1 MKTRTKVLAILQEA
15 HDYCTNYIEHFEKP
29 KDENEN
35 VEYDFSAFET
45 IFAPLQSTV
54 LHYFDV
60 HFNNAKAA
68 LEAALEEI
76 VCHEARV
83 SAIFEKT
90 TMRRKLLQSG
100 PVGYLNICDI
110 FYSWSDFNNIKEA
123 MVQTFVYET
132 PKEESEK
139 SGTKSGSGSSS
150 TGPQKKILT
159 DCTKIKQL
167 TNIVQS
173 REAPEIANIK
183 ALGAWSQN
191 SQQKY
196 YNLGKYGN
204 LGPLKFIL
212 DNEDVYQVLW
222 EARGYEQLA
231 YYGIKPQGFNLLDK
245 ETKVDWFFFDPKKTL
260 KSKNGLDLE
269 LYSGDIIHLK
279 KITMGSFQTVKFKDS
294 DSEEL
299 FEKLKFDGRSLKELK
314 VPREEAARYKLS
326 QEQKKELIQ

>member
-1 MKTRTKVLAILQEA
+1 MKTRTEVLAILQEA
-15 HDYCTNYIEHFEKP
+15 HDYCTNYIKNFKQP
-29 KDENEN
+29 KDEN

-45 IFAPLQSTV
+45 IFAPLQSAV
-54 LHYFDV
+54 LHYFDE
-60 HFNNAKAA
+60 HFNNAKAT

-90 TMRRKLLQSG
+90 SMRRKLLQSG

-110 FYSWSDFNNIKEA
+110 FYSFNDFNNIKEA

-132 PKEESEK
+132 PKEDSS
-139 SGTKSGSGSSS
+139 SGPKSGSGSSDS
-150 TGPQKKILT
+150 GPQKKILT

-231 YYGIKPQGFNLLDK
+231 YYGIKPQGFNLLTK
-245 ETKVDWFFFDPKKTL
+245 ETKVDWFLFDPKKTL
-260 KSKNGLDLE
+260 KSKSGLELE
-269 LYSGDIIHLK
+269 LYSGDIIYLK
-279 KITMGSFQTVKFKDS
+279 QITMGSFQAVKFKDS
-294 DSEEL
+294 ASEEL
-299 FEKLKFDGRSLKELK
+299 FEKLKFDGRSLQELK
-314 VPREEAARYKLS
+314 VPREEATRYKLS